1 MGVIETRG
9 PSRRAFLAG
18 TLAAVQVTMLTRLA
32 LAQAGAPLPARSG
45 GALGVGD
52 FLALSARLTG
62 HDGLDRDTADSMLA
76 LFAESG
82 RAERLGALYDALASD
97 ASESTAMSAVL
108 EGANVLDIALDVM
121 RGWYLGIVRD
131 RAGADR
137 VVAYETALMNTVV
150 GDFTPIRSIC
160 DNDYGFWRDP
170 PNLADLPLEE
180 GSGS

>member
-18 TLAAVQVTMLTRLA
+18 TLAAVQATMISRLS
-32 LAQAGAPLPARSG
+32 LAQTGATLPARSG
-45 GALGVGD
+45 GALGVD
-52 FLALSARLTG
+52 EFLALSARLTG
-62 HDGLDRDTADSMLA
+62 HDELDPDTAEAMLA
-76 LFAESG
+76 LYGETG
-82 RAERLGALYDALASD
+82 RAERLGALYDALAD
-97 ASESTAMSAVL
+97 NPDEAAAMSQVL
-108 EGANVLDIALDVM
+108 ERANVLEIGLDVM

-131 RAGADR
+131 QAGEDR
-137 VVAYETALMNTVV
+137 VVAYETALMSTVV

-170 PNLADLPLEE
+170 PSLADLPLEE